1 MLERPD
7 AHSYILCLQCWGD
20 VPHPSK
26 QSRKKT
32 IGSVT
37 VPSSYLYIAV
47 VKSID
52 AGPNLGMFP

>member
-1 MLERPD
+1 MLGT
-7 AHSYILCLQCWGD
+7 LTFCVCNVWGD
-20 VPHPSK
+20 VTHPSK
-26 QSRKKT
+26 QSRRKA